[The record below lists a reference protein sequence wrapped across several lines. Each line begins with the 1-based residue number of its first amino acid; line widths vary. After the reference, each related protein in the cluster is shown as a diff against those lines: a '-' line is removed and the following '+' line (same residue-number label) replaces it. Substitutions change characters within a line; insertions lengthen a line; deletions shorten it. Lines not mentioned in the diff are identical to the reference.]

1 MNNNIVLYKST
12 GEGYEITTINEN
24 GDVEYK
30 KSNSSDKKI
39 VHIDFFNDLVNELN
53 DAFEKM
59 QYVYDNE
66 KSETFC
72 VRYRNYDFYSFDLY
86 LDIILMIRNNK
97 LKKLSVYEKYK
108 KLEKTQEKQNIST
121 ILNKLE
127 NEKNIID
134 IIDVDS
140 TLNDERNII
149 LFDLINKNEFRVGE
163 TRFFS
168 NTIDVIENVEIPE
181 YLIFV
186 GQINLEEVSKYDIN
200 KLLPKKGMLYFYISP
215 LFYNDK
221 MYDFGKVIY
230 VPSAEDLVRKKV
242 TMSEEETMDT
252 FGINNIKNCNEKFSD
267 RYYFEKGKKT
277 YSHFYGE
284 KLNKIFGFYT
294 DCQMDEG
301 DIRKVSNK
309 YIVLLQLGTQIYGE
323 GVTTFLITEED
334 LKNKNFDNVIYQ
346 YVQS

>member
-1 MNNNIVLYKST
+1 MNNNIVLFKST

-108 KLEKTQEKQNIST
+108 ELEKTQEKQNIST

-168 NTIDVIENVEIPE
+168 NTVDVNENVEIPE

-200 KLLPKKGMLYFYISP
+200 KL
-215 LFYNDK
+215 
-221 MYDFGKVIY
+221 
-230 VPSAEDLVRKKV
+230 
-242 TMSEEETMDT
+242 
-252 FGINNIKNCNEKFSD
+252 
-267 RYYFEKGKKT
+267 
-277 YSHFYGE
+277 
-284 KLNKIFGFYT
+284 
-294 DCQMDEG
+294 
-301 DIRKVSNK
+301 
-309 YIVLLQLGTQIYGE
+309 
-323 GVTTFLITEED
+323 
-334 LKNKNFDNVIYQ
+334 
-346 YVQS
+346 

>member
-1 MNNNIVLYKST
+1 
-12 GEGYEITTINEN
+12 
-24 GDVEYK
+24 
-30 KSNSSDKKI
+30 
-39 VHIDFFNDLVNELN
+39 
-53 DAFEKM
+53 
-59 QYVYDNE
+59 
-66 KSETFC
+66 
-72 VRYRNYDFYSFDLY
+72 
-86 LDIILMIRNNK
+86 
-97 LKKLSVYEKYK
+97 
-108 KLEKTQEKQNIST
+108 
-121 ILNKLE
+121 
-127 NEKNIID
+127 
-134 IIDVDS
+134 
-140 TLNDERNII
+140 
-149 LFDLINKNEFRVGE
+149 
-163 TRFFS
+163 
-168 NTIDVIENVEIPE
+168 
-181 YLIFV
+181 
-186 GQINLEEVSKYDIN
+186 
-200 KLLPKKGMLYFYISP
+200 MLYFYISP

-242 TMSEEETMDT
+242 SMSEEETMDT

-267 RYYFEKGKKT
+267 RYYFEKGEKK
-277 YSHFYGE
+277 YSHFSGE